1 MLSYVSLV
9 KIMRLNHQIMGYK
22 ALVIL
27 ELPEATEEQKAIFN
41 QALSKELWF
50 RIENLNA
57 AWKIAFNQNWSRAGA
72 IEAIESDLKKAKH
85 ISGVPRVEYALQLDI
100 QVLVIKSS

>member
-1 MLSYVSLV
+1 
-9 KIMRLNHQIMGYK
+9 MGYK

-41 QALSKELWF
+41 QILSKELWF
-50 RIENLNA
+50 KIENLNM

-72 IEAIESDLKKAKH
+72 IEAIESDLKKAKEV
-85 ISGVPRVEYALQLDI
+85 SGAPRVEYALQLDI